1 MNKKAILETSFAKF
15 MKSLIARI
23 MDDNVPGLAAQLAY
37 FFLLSLFPFMIFLVT
52 LVGYLPYTDLGILN
66 FISDYAPEETMVL
79 LEENLG
85 QIMENRN
92 GGLLSIGIIG
102 TLWSAS

>member
-66 FISDYAPEETMVL
+66 FISD
-79 LEENLG
+79 
-85 QIMENRN
+85 
-92 GGLLSIGIIG
+92 S
-102 TLWSAS
+102 SASTQTHALSG